1 MPPPSTTMKALT
13 ANRPLLSRIYNLAT
27 HTSPPL
33 GAQVSTIPTPTPAP
47 NQVLV
52 RVTAVALNPTDHKH
66 IDILSPRGSIIGCD
80 YAGTIASVG
89 SAATHLWS
97 VGDRIAGVV
106 HGGLYPDTGSFAEYL
121 KVDADVAWRPPQG
134 MSDDVAATYGVSAT
148 TAMLALNVTMG
159 LPWPDARKERED
171 RVLLVYSGATT
182 AGLATITLGKA
193 LGLTVVATAS
203 ERSFE
208 VVDYRSAKAAE
219 EIKKKYPDVSFAVDC
234 YSEGGSTD
242 FCVEVV
248 KKGGGRVVTL
258 LGKGKAG
265 AEGVEVIEIL
275 AYTLMGKEFAW
286 LQPVGP
292 KYGVKEGHREAL
304 VHYYKHLSEWLD
316 VLKPLPTKSVGQGFD
331 GILKGLDMLRKGEV
345 SGAKLVVK
353 M

>member
-1 MPPPSTTMKALT
+1 MSAPNTMKAVT

-33 GAQVSTIPTPTPAP
+33 GAQVTTIPTPTLAP

-80 YAGTIASVG
+80 YAGTVACVG
-89 SAATHLWS
+89 TAATHLWT
-97 VGDRIAGVV
+97 VGDRIAGTV

-121 KVDADVAWRPPQG
+121 KVDADVAWRPPPG
-134 MSDDVAATYGVSAT
+134 MSDEVAATYGVSAT
-148 TAMLALNVTMG
+148 TAMLALNVTLGM
-159 LPWPDARKERED
+159 PWPGAREGGGEE
-171 RVLLVYSGATT
+171 RVLLVYSGATA
-182 AGLATITLGKA
+182 AGLATIGLGKA

-203 ERSFE
+203 ERSFGVVKGYGADE
-208 VVDYRSAKAAE
+208 VVDYRSAGAVE
-219 EIKKKYPDVSFAVDC
+219 EIKKKYPDVAFAVDC

-242 FCVEVV
+242 FC
-248 KKGGGRVVTL
+248 
-258 LGKGKAG
+258 
-265 AEGVEVIEIL
+265 VEVIEIL

-286 LQPVGP
+286 LPPIGP
-292 KYGVKEGHREAL
+292 KYGVKEGHRDAL
-304 VHYYKHLSEWLD
+304 VHYYKHLPEWLD